1 MLYKNYAFDLFFR
14 LFSFF
19 LSVTAAV
26 INACSTRRTNKN
38 KQRSIVEY
46 ADMIWIN
53 K

>member
-19 LSVTAAV
+19 LSVIAAD
-26 INACSTRRTNKN
+26 INACSIRRINKN
-38 KQRSIVEY
+38 RQRSIVEY
-46 ADMIWIN
+46 LDMISIN